1 VFVAL
6 CLVLAGKK
14 ELRKAYTYSTYK
26 EGLLYMKGRK
36 LDKK

>member
-1 VFVAL
+1 MPGTGRQEGA
-6 CLVLAGKK
+6 
-14 ELRKAYTYSTYK
+14 EESIYTYSRYK